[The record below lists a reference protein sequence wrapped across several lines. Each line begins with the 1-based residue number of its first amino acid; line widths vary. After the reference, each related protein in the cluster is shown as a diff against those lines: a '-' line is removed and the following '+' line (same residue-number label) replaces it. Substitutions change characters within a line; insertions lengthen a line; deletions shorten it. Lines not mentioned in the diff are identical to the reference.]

1 MYKVKLQSFEG
12 PFDLLVYLI
21 ESAEMSIYDIRIS
34 EITSQYLDYI
44 QARMTEMQGRYGD
57 AAQMYQALGNDVLDS
72 SERAEECLKKESNE
86 QLQQASAL
94 IERGAWQEALEVL
107 NQVDIDVQDEIAYC
121 NAGLLMQSG
130 QYEDARNAYRA
141 ISDVRSSQSLADA
154 CDTAIDNQS
163 YTEGMTALEN
173 GNLEAARTAFE
184 KAGADYLDT
193 ESYLDYITAREAEQ
207 EERFA
212 EAESL
217 YMLCDGFL
225 DSSTRAISCHT
236 AAQRVKYLEA
246 AVLLGQ
252 GRLKA
257 ARTIYESLDHYLQTD
272 DYLTYIEGRRL
283 EQQRLFPGLASSW
296 TVISVRPA
304 IWTKS
309 ILHPISRR
317 RDSISWGCWKP
328 PVTCLHLLAI
338 IRMRRSITHI

>member
-1 MYKVKLQSFEG
+1 M
-12 PFDLLVYLI
+12 
-21 ESAEMSIYDIRIS
+21 
-34 EITSQYLDYI
+34 
-44 QARMTEMQGRYGD
+44 
-57 AAQMYQALGNDVLDS
+57 
-72 SERAEECLKKESNE
+72 
-86 QLQQASAL
+86 
-94 IERGAWQEALEVL
+94 L

-257 ARTIYESLDHYLQTD
+257 ARTIYE
-272 DYLTYIEGRRL
+272 R
-283 EQQRLFPGLASSW
+283 ASSW